1 MNIKRFFGKNS
12 REALSLVRK
21 ELGEDAV
28 ILSNRSMNGGNEIM
42 AFKEEDMHAMIAN
55 QTDIASQSKPQQTH
69 DDSEPTTLLSLIHN
83 KNRAQTS
90 NTPSKKSESI
100 PDDADK
106 LASGNK
112 QAKTAKHDKQN
123 KTLFNYHQTKHETN
137 KYQVSRWQ
145 KCSTRCAR
153 CAM

>member
-42 AFKEEDMHAMIAN
+42 AFKEEDMFAM
-55 QTDIASQSKPQQTH
+55 IASQSKPQQTH
-69 DDSEPTTLLSLIHN
+69 EDSEPTTLLSLIN
-83 KNRAQTS
+83 KKNRTQTS
-90 NTPSKKSESI
+90 NTSDKKSESI
-100 PDDADK
+100 SDDANKPAD
-106 LASGNK
+106 GNK
-112 QAKTAKHDKQN
+112 QAKRLSMIMLNPNQPLSN
-123 KTLFNYHQTKHETN
+123 CHQTKKRNH
-137 KYQVSRWQ
+137 KYQVSKWQ
-145 KCSTRCAR
+145 SYSTRCAR